1 MTSYLLKDTQEH
13 RHQTRRH
20 ADQVQVDG
28 IALRVRKLDKHS
40 FTTDIGGRAVR
51 LQAVTHGDHIHVQLN
66 GRACLIER
74 VDPTRSK
81 RNAHDGG
88 GRGAVAPMP
97 GVVVSWLVQPG
108 VAVTRGAALVVI
120 ESMKLQMTIEA
131 PEDGVLE
138 DLPFREGQTFP
149 RGAVLALIRADR
161 LEGEPA

>member
-20 ADQVQVDG
+20 ADQVHVDG
-28 IALRVRKLDKHS
+28 IALRVRTLDKHS
-40 FTTDIGGRAVR
+40 FATAIDGQAVR
-51 LQAVTHGDHIHVQLN
+51 LQAVTDGDRIHLQLN
-66 GRACLIER
+66 GRTCLIER
-74 VDPTRSK
+74 VDPTRST
-81 RNAHDGG
+81 RNGNGG

-108 VAVTRGAALVVI
+108 VAVTRGAALLVI

-131 PEDGVLE
+131 PEDGVLQ
-138 DLPFREGQTFP
+138 DLPFGAGQTFP
-149 RGAVLALIRADR
+149 RGAVLALIRADH

>member
-1 MTSYLLKDTQEH
+1 MTSYLLKDNQEH
-13 RHQTRRH
+13 RHQTRRY
-20 ADQVQVDG
+20 ADQVHVNG
-28 IALRVRKLDKHS
+28 IALRVRAIDKHS
-40 FTTDIGGRAVR
+40 FATQIDGQAVR
-51 LQAVTHGDHIHVQLN
+51 LQATTDGDHIHVQLN

-88 GRGAVAPMP
+88 GRSAVAPMP

-108 VAVTRGAALVVI
+108 VAVTRGAALLVI
-120 ESMKLQMTIEA
+120 ESMKLQMTIET

-161 LEGEPA
+161 PEGEAA